1 MILPQNPAPTFDNY
15 EETDTATMEFN
26 DEEATVDI
34 SQQNN
39 TVNSI
44 YKKYSGYPFHE
55 TPTIPSSLPLKAG
68 SSADIYESSTEQ
80 TSFGLA
86 TAGAE
91 INTSSNTYKRNLPLC
106 KVSPTIQPPKEI
118 ASNISPVDFNSSLS
132 STSQNNEID
141 DIIDELAR
149 SGSEYV
155 PSTSV
160 ESSTTE
166 EELDNDFKIV
176 CSMDEQED
184 CLNIEKVIAPDVSNH
199 KEEIQTYQPLSHV
212 KSSTINSMEASNRY
226 SRKPSAR
233 ERPTICPICF
243 EDVVTHFTR
252 HLIRKHRNHKEVKIL
267 ISLKPRS
274 KERLE
279 LVSSLRK
286 QGYFLLKTEKNI
298 NRPVKTSKKVD
309 AEYFVCSHCLGQYK
323 RELLYKHDKI
333 CKSKPRQ
340 ANNLSKSCLTTS
352 QTFMALI
359 QSKNSN
365 FLKSSRVKSEV
376 FCIMRADAISAAV
389 KNDSIIC
396 LYGEVL
402 LSKHKRQQI
411 VNVVSNKMREMGRLL
426 IILKQSHT
434 VECLFD
440 ALKPEMFQHLVTAVK
455 TMSGYSES
463 TKSFQSPSLAMH
475 MGTNLKVVCDVAYKV
490 VLEKKEMPGIKCLDY
505 VSKRND
511 IKDLKKLISS
521 HWCSELS
528 SLALKNL
535 KENRWERPVQLPLT
549 SDIQIFN
556 AHLNKLAGEAYDN
569 LRQNIKSKFYYRQL
583 AETILS
589 KTIIFN
595 RKRVGDVQ
603 YLKIEN
609 YKKDYST
616 TNQESFTE
624 TLSEV
629 EKIICKSH
637 KRIITGGKGS
647 KPVPILFPKQTQ
659 KHIEC
664 LLKVREE
671 TDIVPKC
678 NPYLFANPD
687 SENRWMSG
695 GNVIR
700 KLAKS
705 SGAESPELL
714 TSTRF
719 RKHIATTLQLM
730 AMGDHEMEQ
739 VAAFM
744 GHTKKTHAE
753 FYRLPQD
760 IYQTAKVAKVLLLM
774 EKGQGDKFR
783 GKNLNEIDIAPEIY
797 DSSESKYEDY
807 DDEPIVQKVLNRKR
821 NLRATWTESEKEITR
836 KYFSKHIQN
845 KIAPKKLECEQFLE
859 AHSQKFGSKNWLKI
873 KTFVYNAYRLKE

>member
-1 MILPQNPAPTFDNY
+1 M
-15 EETDTATMEFN
+15 
-26 DEEATVDI
+26 
-34 SQQNN
+34 
-39 TVNSI
+39 
-44 YKKYSGYPFHE
+44 
-55 TPTIPSSLPLKAG
+55 
-68 SSADIYESSTEQ
+68 
-80 TSFGLA
+80 
-86 TAGAE
+86 
-91 INTSSNTYKRNLPLC
+91 
-106 KVSPTIQPPKEI
+106 
-118 ASNISPVDFNSSLS
+118 
-132 STSQNNEID
+132 
-141 DIIDELAR
+141 
-149 SGSEYV
+149 
-155 PSTSV
+155 
-160 ESSTTE
+160 
-166 EELDNDFKIV
+166 
-176 CSMDEQED
+176 
-184 CLNIEKVIAPDVSNH
+184 
-199 KEEIQTYQPLSHV
+199 
-212 KSSTINSMEASNRY
+212 
-226 SRKPSAR
+226 
-233 ERPTICPICF
+233 
-243 EDVVTHFTR
+243 
-252 HLIRKHRNHKEVKIL
+252 
-267 ISLKPRS
+267 
-274 KERLE
+274 
-279 LVSSLRK
+279 
-286 QGYFLLKTEKNI
+286 
-298 NRPVKTSKKVD
+298 PVKFGS
-309 AEYFVCSHCLGQYK
+309 
-323 RELLYKHDKI
+323 
-333 CKSKPRQ
+333 
-340 ANNLSKSCLTTS
+340 
-352 QTFMALI
+352 
-359 QSKNSN
+359 
-365 FLKSSRVKSEV
+365 
-376 FCIMRADAISAAV
+376 
-389 KNDSIIC
+389 
-396 LYGEVL
+396 
-402 LSKHKRQQI
+402 
-411 VNVVSNKMREMGRLL
+411 
-426 IILKQSHT
+426 
-434 VECLFD
+434 
-440 ALKPEMFQHLVTAVK
+440 
-455 TMSGYSES
+455 
-463 TKSFQSPSLAMH
+463 
-475 MGTNLKVVCDVAYKV
+475 
-490 VLEKKEMPGIKCLDY
+490 
-505 VSKRND
+505 
-511 IKDLKKLISS
+511 
-521 HWCSELS
+521 
-528 SLALKNL
+528 
-535 KENRWERPVQLPLT
+535 ENRWERPVQLPLT

-783 GKNLNEIDIAPEIY
+783 GKNLNETDIAPEIY
-797 DSSESKYEDY
+797 DSSESEYEDY
-807 DDEPIVQKVLNRKR
+807 DDEPIVQKILNMVTRNQETESEPQSVEKKR